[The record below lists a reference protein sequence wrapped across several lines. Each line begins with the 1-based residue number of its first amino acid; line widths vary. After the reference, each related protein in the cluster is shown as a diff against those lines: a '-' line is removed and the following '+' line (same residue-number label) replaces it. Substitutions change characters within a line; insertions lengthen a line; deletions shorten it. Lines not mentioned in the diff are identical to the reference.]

1 MKKTTLVLGASP
13 NPERFSNEA
22 LKALMNKE
30 IPVIAVGKREAD
42 LGDLK
47 ITKSFPKGAGRVHTI
62 TLYLSAKNQE
72 EYYDL
77 IFSLTPVRIIFNPG
91 TTNNVLADMARKRG
105 IIVIDDCMLSML
117 KKGIF

>member
-22 LKALMNKE
+22 ILALRNNE

-42 LGDLK
+42 VGDLK
-47 ITKSFPKGAGRVHTI
+47 ITKSFPPDAGSVHTI
-62 TLYLSAKNQE
+62 TLYLSARNQK
-72 EYYDL
+72 EYYSL
-77 IFSLTPVRIIFNPG
+77 ILSLNPVRIIFNPG
-91 TTNNVLADMARKRG
+91 TENYELADMARKRG
-105 IIVIDDCMLSML
+105 IIIIDNCMLSML